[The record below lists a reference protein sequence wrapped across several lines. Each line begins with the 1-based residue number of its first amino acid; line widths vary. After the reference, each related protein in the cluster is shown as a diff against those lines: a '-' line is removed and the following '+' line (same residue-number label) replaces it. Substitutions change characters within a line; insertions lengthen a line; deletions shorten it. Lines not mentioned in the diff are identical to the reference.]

1 MHGGGGIIYGRGKKR
16 KKTANTYSLLIVA
29 IYIRKQKQ
37 NHCHHVNSS
46 VDFSRTTTLESVV
59 SIQETSSTVIDVRYT
74 VATTC

>member
-29 IYIRKQKQ
+29 IYIRKQ
-37 NHCHHVNSS
+37 NHCNHVNSS
-46 VDFSRTTTLESVV
+46 VDFSRITMLESVV